1 MKKLSILLV
10 LVMALAFTFTSCKN
24 VEKCWKV
31 TVKVKYE
38 GASEKEKFYVW
49 GTENDLEMAIA
60 EIKEEYEEIEEEYG
74 YDIDVTYEKADKDES
89 DCDDVD
95 MDDLI

>member
-10 LVMALAFTFTSCKN
+10 LVMALAFSFTSCKN
-24 VEKCWKV
+24 VEKCWKL
-31 TVKVKYE
+31 TVKTEYE
-38 GASEKEKFYVW
+38 GETFKEKVYVW

-60 EIKEEYEEIEEEYG
+60 EIKEEFEEEMEDYG
-74 YDIDVTYEKADKDES
+74 YEMDITYEKADKDES

-95 MDDLI
+95 MDDLV